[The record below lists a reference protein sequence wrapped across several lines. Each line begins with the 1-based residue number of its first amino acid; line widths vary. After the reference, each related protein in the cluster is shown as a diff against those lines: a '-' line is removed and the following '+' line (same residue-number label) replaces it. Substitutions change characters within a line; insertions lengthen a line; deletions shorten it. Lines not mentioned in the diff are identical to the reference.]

1 MDRIDPM
8 QRRRFVKLM
17 AAGAASLLV
26 PTTPGGTLAAAAAPP
41 RRRPGAPPETPPA
54 IAREVAKQ
62 KKSLADTM
70 KVIRDYVLPPG
81 SAPASVFRA
90 MKRKER

>member
-1 MDRIDPM
+1 MDRFDPM

-26 PTTPGGTLAAAAAPP
+26 PSAPGKTFAAAAART
-41 RRRPGAPPETPPA
+41 RRRPDAALGTPPA